1 MTVDVSK
8 LLGYAVLTGET
19 LDVSKLVSY
28 VVLVPGESFELYQ
41 SGIHVVA
48 YQTAPVEA
56 LQSGAHI
63 IVDQTADDTLHQSG
77 AHVVATVKQRPFN
90 WVLPE
95 EPIEEVW
102 RWNTDIIT
110 SDNGTEQRI
119 SLRTTPRV
127 ELTHRFALDNNADLR
142 KVFRALWSDLGKPVP
157 MPHWQY
163 KTKLQTVTAAG
174 QSRIYFDPKKT
185 NIRAGGYCF
194 IEEGN
199 TFQILRVK
207 TILSDGA
214 RLYDTVGPVFSTAA
228 FIMPLTYHFVSSGA
242 GMRRVA
248 PDTFADL
255 QLTGLDSATIAPL
268 TNPEVDPVTL
278 PTCDGY
284 AIFDRRPV
292 GSSFEQAAVSGASLV
307 DLGPGVTSYMDPW
320 KRGDLN
326 GARTVRLSRMNGRST
341 SAPDVEWFRTFADYC
356 KGSAVPFLAPTWR
369 PDFDLVSAVA
379 GASTLTL
386 SGTEYAEYYFRHV
399 GWRFI
404 ALETASGLVV
414 RRVDAVAVSGG
425 DSVLTLQEAL
435 PDPLEAVLKV
445 MLAPLSRIGDDTMSL
460 VHFAWHSEAT
470 FSIRTTDE

>member
-1 MTVDVSK
+1 MTVDISK
-8 LLGYAVLTGET
+8 LTGYAVLVGTT
-19 LDVSKLVSY
+19 LDISKLTGY
-28 VVLVPGESFELYQ
+28 AVLAPGESFEVYQ
-41 SGIHVVA
+41 SGIIVVA
-48 YQTAPVEA
+48 YQSAPAEVQ
-56 LQSGAHI
+56 QSGGL
-63 IVDQTADDTLHQSG
+63 IVAETEAPGGVNQSG
-77 AHVVATVKQRPFN
+77 VHVVATVKCRPFN

-127 ELTHRFALDNNADLR
+127 QLTHKFALDNSPDLR

-163 KTKLQTVTAAG
+163 KTKLQSVTAAG
-174 QSRIYFDPKKT
+174 QSRLYFDPKKT
-185 NIRAGGYCF
+185 NIRSGGYCF
-194 IEEGN
+194 IQEGD

-214 RLYDTVGPVFSTAA
+214 RLYDTVGPVFTTAA

-248 PDTFADL
+248 PDTFADI
-255 QLTGLDSATIAPL
+255 QLTGLDSATISPL

-284 AIFDRRPV
+284 AILDRRPV
-292 GSSFEQAAVSGASLV
+292 GTTFEQAAVTGASLV

-326 GARTVRLSRMNGRST
+326 GSRTVRLSRMNGRSL

-369 PDFDLVSAVA
+369 DDFDLVSAVA
-379 GASTLTL
+379 GASTITL
-386 SGTEYAEYYFRHV
+386 SGSDYADNYFRHV

-414 RRVDAVAVSGG
+414 RRVDSVALSGG

-435 PDPLEAVLKV
+435 PDPLEPVLKV

-460 VHFAWHSEAT
+460 VHFAWHTEAT